1 MGRECLGQALG
12 LGSFIS
18 NMEETYTETLDPE
31 RLLQCPYD
39 LKYIYISDMCL
50 QVSLSSY
57 QVDKESSCRH
67 KHMGCLSL
75 QCSPSASSG

>member
-18 NMEETYTETLDPE
+18 NMEETYTDTLDPG

-39 LKYIYISDMCL
+39 LKKKKSDMCL

-57 QVDKESSCRH
+57 QVQKE
-67 KHMGCLSL
+67 
-75 QCSPSASSG
+75 